1 MASSRRFHGEVL
13 RLSKILD
20 LLHFRGDLVEFI
32 LRCVR
37 SKFSAEVGWIYST
50 CHCNTRINPQK
61 NNACIGMILLDMYI
75 YNARY
80 CIHVEVSKG
89 MGVPPVII
97 HFSRV
102 SPCFSFTI
110 QLLGY
115 SHLWNPDVSTAPG
128 FDFLL
133 LMVDGRSQHLK
144 TQLEVGPRKPEGF
157 SFFMGISHINGNIIG
172 ICSGIYIYIHI
183 IRTIINNLV
192 IIIYVY
198 IYT

>member
-1 MASSRRFHGEVL
+1 MFGASFPP
-13 RLSKILD
+13 
-20 LLHFRGDLVEFI
+20 
-32 LRCVR
+32 
-37 SKFSAEVGWIYST
+37 VGWIYST
-50 CHCNTRINPQK
+50 CHCNTRITPEK

-75 YNARY
+75 YNTRY

-115 SHLWNPDVSTAPG
+115 SHLWNPHVSTAPG

-144 TQLEVGPRKPEGF
+144 TQLEVGPRKPEGS

-172 ICSGIYIYIHI
+172 ICSGIYIYII
-183 IRTIINNLV
+183 NNKNNNNNLV
-192 IIIYVY
+192 IIICIY

>member
-20 LLHFRGDLVEFI
+20 LLHFRGDLVD
-32 LRCVR
+32 LYPSDVWGG
-37 SKFSAEVGWIYST
+37 KFSAEVGWIYST
-50 CHCNTRINPQK
+50 CHWLESTLKKQCLYRNDTIRHV
-61 NNACIGMILLDMYI
+61 YI
-75 YNARY
+75 YNTRY

-115 SHLWNPDVSTAPG
+115 SHLWNPHVSTAPG

-144 TQLEVGPRKPEGF
+144 TQLEVGPRKREGF
-157 SFFMGISHINGNIIG
+157 SFFIGISHINGNIIG
-172 ICSGIYIYIHI
+172 ICSGIYIYNKNKN
-183 IRTIINNLV
+183 NNLV
-192 IIIYVY
+192 IIVIYVH